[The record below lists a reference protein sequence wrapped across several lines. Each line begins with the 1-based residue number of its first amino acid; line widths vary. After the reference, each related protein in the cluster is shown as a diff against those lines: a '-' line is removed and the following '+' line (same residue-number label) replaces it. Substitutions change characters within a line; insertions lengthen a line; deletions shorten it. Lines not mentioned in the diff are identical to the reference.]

1 VEFFD
6 LCPVS
11 SNNNTPKLVLAIHLK
26 DGDQNKVLNNCL
38 LAGPSLFGV

>member
-1 VEFFD
+1 

-26 DGDQNKVLNNCL
+26 DGDLNKVSNNFL
-38 LAGPSLFGV
+38 LVGLSLFGL